1 MPGERAT
8 PPPAIPILLRRVI
21 WGLAFAFLSWILILA
36 FRHPFKPGKNTFSAF
51 YYAAEAIRNHAGAGN
66 LPPDYI
72 YPPFLAWAIQPLTRL
87 PIAVAFRVWLGFSFL
102 LTSSS
107 MLVGWSAIS
116 RYFGLEI
123 NLKHAITIV
132 LAAFLLSAGEAKT
145 EWSVAQCDG
154 LILDSFSFSLA
165 LLAASPIAAGLV
177 IALGANIKYQTLVL
191 IPYLLW
197 RGHWRAALAALL
209 GFPLIGAI
217 SALSLGWNENLLAWS
232 SAIGGLGKFIGLH
245 SAKTAQIHA
254 LDWTSSISLPSAF
267 ARILPSMG
275 VSEKGAYPSAFFIAL
290 LLFGLIGSI
299 YYRHRV
305 PLVGPLAPHHTRL
318 IVFEWSSITLFLL
331 AFGPQTTRRH
341 LFILMLT
348 HLLVMVLLFS
358 DLLTR
363 AQRQLLFWTLVFYQL
378 GLRLPPSGGWT
389 NQAADTWKWLGGPS
403 WCILPLL
410 FVLLKT
416 GVELVTQP
424 DARQITR
431 PLAA

>member
-1 MPGERAT
+1 MLGERT
-8 PPPAIPILLRRVI
+8 THPLQPTIPLLLRRSL
-21 WGLAFAFLSWILILA
+21 WGLALAFLAWILLLA

-51 YYAAEAIRNHAGAGN
+51 YYAALAIRNQAGAAA
-66 LPPDYI
+66 LPGDYI

-116 RYFGLEI
+116 RYFGLQL

-154 LILDSFSFSLA
+154 LVLDSFSFSLA

-197 RGHWRAALAALL
+197 RGHWRAAVSALL

-217 SALSLGWNENLLAWS
+217 SALSLGWKENLLAWS
-232 SAIGGLGKFIGLH
+232 SAVGGLGKFFGLH
-245 SAKTAQIHA
+245 TAKTAQIHG

-275 VSEKGAYPSAFFIAL
+275 VSEKWAYPSAFLIAL

-305 PLVGPLAPHHTRL
+305 PLIGPLAHERHSPL
-318 IVFEWSSITLFLL
+318 VVFEWSSITLFLL

-363 AQRQLLFWTLVFYQL
+363 TQRQLLFWTLVFYQL
-378 GLRLPPSGGWT
+378 GLRLPPSGGWF
-389 NQAADTWKWLGGPS
+389 NPAADAWKWLGGPS

-416 GVELVTQP
+416 GVEQVS
-424 DARQITR
+424 R
-431 PLAA
+431 PPRPR